1 MADKIP
7 VKATY
12 SGSNVVGLAEYV
24 SGDTVPVASG
34 GTGTTSSTGTG
45 SVVLSASPAL
55 TGTATAVNLT
65 LSGNLIVNGTTTT
78 INSTTY
84 TVDDKNIELGSVDTP
99 TDITADGGGITLKGS
114 TDKTLNWVSS
124 TSSWTSSEH
133 IAVASGKTVKFNGSS
148 SGTTS
153 LQGASAASGTLT
165 LPAATDTL
173 VGKATT
179 DTLTNKTFDLGSN
192 TLTTTSAQLRTAVSD
207 ETGTGYLMFSDSPT
221 MTGVPVAPTAALS
234 TSTTQIATTEF
245 TVREALTKAVA
256 MSIAL
261 G

>member
-34 GTGTTSSTGTG
+34 GTGATTSTGTG

-55 TGTATAVNLT
+55 TGT
-65 LSGNLIVNGTTTT
+65 
-78 INSTTY
+78 
-84 TVDDKNIELGSVDTP
+84 P
-99 TDITADGGGITLKGS
+99 T
-114 TDKTLNWVSS
+114 
-124 TSSWTSSEH
+124 
-133 IAVASGKTVKFNGSS
+133 
-148 SGTTS
+148 
-153 LQGASAASGTLT
+153 
-165 LPAATDTL
+165 
-173 VGKATT
+173 
-179 DTLTNKTFDLGSN
+179 
-192 TLTTTSAQLRTAVSD
+192 
-207 ETGTGYLMFSDSPT
+207 
-221 MTGVPVAPTAALS
+221 APTAAVS

-245 TVREALTKAVA
+245 AVREALAKAVA